1 MSRKQAIAKRKA
13 TRRSRW
19 IRYTIIGLV
28 LAGSALAWIAT
39 RPPAAAP
46 ASEARI
52 TEQHSRG
59 PADAPVTIV
68 EYGDFNCPTCRAFYR
83 SGILDK
89 VRQDYP
95 DSVRIV
101 FRHFPVITPAS
112 PQLAEGA
119 ECAAD
124 QGAFWMYHDSAYD
137 SAPLSPSDVTSLA
150 QELGLE
156 MDSFDRCYQSRR
168 YAGLVQAET
177 DEAFGYG
184 FRGTPS
190 FVVNGQALAG
200 PPSYELLAS
209 VIDSALGS
217 TPQEGS

>member
-1 MSRKQAIAKRKA
+1 MSRKRADGQPRAIKRK
-13 TRRSRW
+13 RW
-19 IRYTIIGLV
+19 MRYAIIGLV
-28 LAGSALAWIAT
+28 LVGMALAWVAT

-46 ASEARI
+46 VSEARI
-52 TEQHSRG
+52 AEQHSRG
-59 PADAPVTIV
+59 PADAAVTIV

-124 QGAFWMYHDSAYD
+124 QGAFWRYHDAAYE
-137 SAPLSPSDVTSLA
+137 SAPLSPSDVPSLA
-150 QELGLE
+150 RKLGLK
-156 MDSFDRCYQSRR
+156 MDAFNQCYQSRR

-177 DEAFGYG
+177 DEAYGYG

-190 FVVNGQALAG
+190 FVVNGQTLAG
-200 PPSYELLAS
+200 PPSYEQLAS
-209 VIDSALGS
+209 IIDSALQPPS
-217 TPQEGS
+217 QEGS